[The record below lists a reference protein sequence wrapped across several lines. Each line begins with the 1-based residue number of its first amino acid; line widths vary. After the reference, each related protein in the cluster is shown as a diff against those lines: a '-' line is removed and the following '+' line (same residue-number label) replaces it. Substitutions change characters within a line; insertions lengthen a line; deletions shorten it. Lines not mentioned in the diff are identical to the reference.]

1 MHSLIVPLMLA
12 AAGIG
17 RADIPV
23 DKSYEQLTPEQKR
36 LVRSNY
42 GPMGR
47 YDEPPF
53 PLRGL
58 KQLIL
63 SAEEGANRARAAGEL
78 DIRVV
83 VGPDGKAHS
92 ARIYK
97 APDREMGRA
106 LAALMLSEAYKPGR
120 CAGRPCAQEFR
131 LHLRFRP
138 K

>member
-1 MHSLIVPLMLA
+1 MRFLIFSFVLA
-12 AAGIG
+12 AAGIC
-17 RADIPV
+17 RAEVPL
-23 DKSYEQLTPEQKR
+23 DKRYEQLTSEQKR
-36 LVRSNY
+36 LVRSSY

-53 PLRGL
+53 PLHGL

-83 VGPDGKAHS
+83 VGADGKARS

-97 APDREMGRA
+97 APDR
-106 LAALMLSEAYKPGR
+106 
-120 CAGRPCAQEFR
+120 
-131 LHLRFRP
+131 
-138 K
+138 